1 MFKLA
6 LDAGHGLYT
15 AGKRCLKSID
25 SAETREWVLNS
36 RICNMLEEEL
46 KGYEGIEVMRMDDVT
61 GATDVSTIERCRKAN
76 EWGADFYLS
85 THHNAG
91 IGGGGDGGLIVFR
104 YNKLSA
110 NGETGNWQKRFYE
123 HLIAAGVPKG
133 NRSTPLGTA
142 GFDVLAKTK
151 MKAVLVECGFMD
163 STTDTPLILTE
174 EFARKVVKGYIA
186 ALVELAGINKKVES
200 PPVEPTPVPEA
211 VLPEPTPAP
220 AEPEDTPT
228 EAEPV
233 PDDSAATVD
242 EEPKVDESPS
252 EINTPIVKKSWV
264 EVVKEILG
272 VILSWLKMFDNSK

>member
-46 KGYEGIEVMRMDDVT
+46 KGYDGIEVMRMDDVT

-91 IGGGGDGGLIVFR
+91 IGGGGGGGLIVFR

-123 HLIAAGVPKG
+123 QLIAAGVPKG
-133 NRSTPLGTA
+133 DRSTPLGTA

-186 ALVELAGINKKVES
+186 ALVKLAGITKKIA
-200 PPVEPTPVPEA
+200 PTPVASEPSSEVVQPEP
-211 VLPEPTPAP
+211 LPEPVDPEPSKPETVPEATAP
-220 AEPEDTPT
+220 EEK
-228 EAEPV
+228 
-233 PDDSAATVD
+233 
-242 EEPKVDESPS
+242 EEPKDEIAP
-252 EINTPIVKKSWV
+252 NQTDTAAVKKSWV